1 MITKATAIKNS
12 ALWAAY
18 GDALGFITELA
29 DTKSLQWR
37 TKAPRVAQT
46 VSWRRLIGGKF
57 GVEAALPAG
66 CYSDDTQLR
75 LATSRAIRGDG
86 KFDVEA
92 FAKIELPVWLS
103 YALGAGR
110 GTKLAAASLKSPD
123 VAWFS
128 NFFDKSKVRYLDCG
142 GNGAAMRIQP
152 HVWAATNRSKPQSY
166 LLDVIRNAACTHGH
180 LRGILGAVFHALCLA
195 TTLEEGRV
203 AGPDDWIAAVDF
215 FPRLVSLMRE
225 DSNLGT
231 IWLSVWQ
238 ERAGRPI
245 ETAIT
250 EVKDECYADIKIATQ
265 FLTERSDGSYCRL
278 VEALGGLTDKE
289 RGSGTK
295 TAIIASAL
303 GWIHR
308 DDFPATAMVKAANL
322 LGSDTDSIATMAGA
336 ILGAVSSEPPR
347 GAVLDEEYVVFEASR
362 MDRLSRKENVETFVY
377 PDLFT
382 WHPPRTQLDAVGRIN
397 SSLALAGLAK
407 AKESKSPLQSRKKED
422 AVWQWLLLEFG
433 QSVFVKRRELPNVLA
448 EGNAPLPCTTVTK
461 DVSSKP
467 SPPQQRAEV
476 RETPQQRN
484 LLDPSTPSKH
494 EEKPDAASID
504 QLTNEAIKSDFDEEL
519 IGRHLLSLARNS
531 NGIEQAVAYASIV
544 VKARMARLQS
554 AKNGNQS

>member
-1 MITKATAIKNS
+1 MTKEAIAIKNS

-29 DTKSLQWR
+29 DTKSLHWR

-46 VSWRRLIGGKF
+46 VSWRRVIGGKF
-57 GVEAALPAG
+57 GVEATLPAG

-92 FAKIELPVWLS
+92 FAKVELAVWLS

-128 NFFDKSKVRYLDCG
+128 NFFDKSKVRYIDCG

-152 HVWAATNRSKPQSY
+152 HVWAASNRSKPQNY
-166 LLDVIRNAACTHGH
+166 LLDVIRNAVCTHGH

-203 AGPDDWIAAVDF
+203 AGPDAWLGAVNF
-215 FPRLVSLMRE
+215 FPKLVPLMRE
-225 DSNLGT
+225 DPDLGT
-231 IWLSVWQ
+231 IWLSVW
-238 ERAGRPI
+238 EKRVGRSI

-250 EVKDECYADIKIATQ
+250 EVRDECQADLVVANQ
-265 FLTERSDGSYCRL
+265 FTYERSDASYCRL

-295 TAIIASAL
+295 TAIIAAAL
-303 GWIHR
+303 SWIHR

-362 MDRLSRKENVETFVY
+362 MDRLSKKENVETFVY
-377 PDLFT
+377 PDLFE
-382 WHPPRTQLDAVGRIN
+382 WHPPKTQLDGVGRIN
-397 SSLALAGLAK
+397 DALALAGLAK
-407 AKESKSPLQSRKKED
+407 AKELEPPLESRKKED
-422 AVWQWLLLEFG
+422 AVWQWLRLEFG
-433 QSVFVKRRELPNVLA
+433 QSVFAKRRETPNVLA
-448 EGNAPLPCTTVTK
+448 EGNAPLPCTLVSREVVSKTK
-461 DVSSKP
+461 AAN
-467 SPPQQRAEV
+467 QQIPRSRYPE
-476 RETPQQRN
+476 QRD
-484 LLDPSTPSKH
+484 LIDRGDSGKH
-494 EEKPDAASID
+494 IEKTLPVSID
-504 QLTNEAIKSDFDEEL
+504 QLTGDAIKSDFDEEL
-519 IGRHLLSLARNS
+519 IGKHLMILALGP
-531 NGIEQAVAYASIV
+531 NGIEHAVAYASIL